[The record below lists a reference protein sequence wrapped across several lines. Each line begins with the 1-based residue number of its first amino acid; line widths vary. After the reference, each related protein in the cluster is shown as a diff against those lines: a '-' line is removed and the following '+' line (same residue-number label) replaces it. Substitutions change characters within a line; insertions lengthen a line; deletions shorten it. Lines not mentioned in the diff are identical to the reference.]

1 MILFDIILKSAWSYF
16 RKTVEQKG
24 ERVSALSFNKLNPN
38 CWREEESWVEAADQR
53 PCLRLC
59 PKDTNSS
66 DILVV
71 LQMMMIM
78 RSSSKRTL
86 MAHRLLAG
94 NVYSIKFPQRQ
105 KEKWLTRDHISAS
118 VVRTQTQVLSW
129 SFLEIGNFGFI
140 NIETIQRVLN

>member
-1 MILFDIILKSAWSYF
+1 MCLFTTWEFSPLKVCTYNMRVLTFNGITGSVLSVLYCSSTPCDWGVWCCLISYF

-24 ERVSALSFNKLNPN
+24 ERVSALSINKLNPN

-59 PKDTNSS
+59 PQDTNSS

-78 RSSSKRTL
+78 RGSSKRTL

-105 KEKWLTRDHISAS
+105 KE
-118 VVRTQTQVLSW
+118 
-129 SFLEIGNFGFI
+129 
-140 NIETIQRVLN
+140 